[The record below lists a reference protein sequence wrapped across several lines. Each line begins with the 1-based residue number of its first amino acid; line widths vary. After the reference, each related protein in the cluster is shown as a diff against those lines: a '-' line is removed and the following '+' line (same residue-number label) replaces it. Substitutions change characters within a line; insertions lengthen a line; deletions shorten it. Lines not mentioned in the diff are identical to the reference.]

1 MISFWRVVFTFSIAL
16 HHLGNAYSIPTFWMI
31 GVEFFFIV
39 SGWLLAAKADNSD
52 LSAFEYTIHRIKR
65 LYPLYLSALV
75 ICVIC
80 MRFSFL
86 WNIQNQFSI
95 ESVWQWFT
103 VYGYKEALLIH
114 FWPWEND
121 WWNIANIPTWY
132 ISIMLICGL
141 ILFSLYKNHKAI
153 LCQIIIP
160 ISIVMFYSISY
171 KFYRN
176 FTEDEYIY
184 GVISLKMFRGFTEM
198 GIGVLLYELNKK
210 KAGFLKKNIFINVIG
225 FICLALVWFFSYS
238 YGEQYNYIYVI
249 LISIGIFCSFNTEI
263 KYGKRIIA
271 MLSSLSYSIY
281 LNHNVIRLYLMP
293 RLFNTL
299 DIWSAIL
306 YVVLV
311 IVFACVMQLTT
322 KGLLICIQRCY
333 GRYIRRVQET

>member
-1 MISFWRVVFTFSIAL
+1 MRPLKAATMLLSVPNAERLITENVMRKTDTASMRTGTAMIS
-16 HHLGNAYSIPTFWMI
+16 
-31 GVEFFFIV
+31 
-39 SGWLLAAKADNSD
+39 
-52 LSAFEYTIHRIKR
+52 
-65 LYPLYLSALV
+65 
-75 ICVIC
+75 
-80 MRFSFL
+80 
-86 WNIQNQFSI
+86 
-95 ESVWQWFT
+95 
-103 VYGYKEALLIH
+103 
-114 FWPWEND
+114 
-121 WWNIANIPTWY
+121 
-132 ISIMLICGL
+132 
-141 ILFSLYKNHKAI
+141 ILKAI

-171 KFYRN
+171 KFFRN